1 MSCDVSLLS
10 GITYFEMLDD
20 EERKVLAQSIECIK
34 VPARATLFHAGDPGA
49 SLFVVRTGAIELSV
63 KDQAGQKIVLTTAKE
78 GDLFGELA
86 LLDSGPRTATAIAVR
101 DTELLALERED
112 LRLLFHKK
120 PEAALHLLAAMGTM
134 TRRAD
139 ELLRTRVVR
148 NVNVEVEEHAPVLY
162 RAARRVARFGGSLYF
177 LGLNAVFFAAWFAA
191 NAGPLHPFAFDP
203 FPYDLVKTIVPLEA
217 LFLSII
223 VLISQKQQAE
233 KDRVRA
239 DVEYEVNVEAERKV
253 AHLHEKVDRIYES
266 MMDRFVQL
274 ERRLRPQS

>member
-10 GITYFEMLDD
+10 GITYFEMLDAED
-20 EERKVLAQSIECIK
+20 RKALAQTIECVK
-34 VPARATLFHAGDPGA
+34 VPARTTLFHAGDPGA

-86 LLDSGPRTATAIAVR
+86 LLDSGPRTATALAVR
-101 DTELLALERED
+101 DSELLMLERDD
-112 LRLLFHKK
+112 LRLLFQRK
-120 PEAALHLLAAMGTM
+120 PEAALHLLAAMGSM

-148 NVNVEVEEHAPVLY
+148 NVNVEVEGHAPLLY

-177 LGLNAVFFAAWFAA
+177 LGLNALFFGAWFAI
-191 NAGPLHPFAFDP
+191 NAGPLHRFAFDP
-203 FPYDLVKTIVPLEA
+203 FPYDVEKTIVPLEA
-217 LFLSII
+217 LFLSIF
-223 VLISQKQQAE
+223 VLTSQKQQAD
-233 KDRVRA
+233 KDRVRG

-253 AHLHEKVDRIYES
+253 AHLHEKVDRIYEN

-274 ERRLRPQS
+274 EKILRTQP